1 MTDGTKNRM
10 KVCVVSADYYRSSGV
25 TVAIKRIYRGVLSQ
39 GVDQQF
45 VGCDH
50 KGKSEDVEW
59 MPLGMPKTFRL
70 MTSNPVHLVSQLRAF
85 LRWLRSEHIPVVHV
99 HHRRLAVLLR
109 PMQRFGGFRLVYTAQ
124 LSYPFAFWFWL
135 AGPRRAVAISE
146 SVAANLRATTRNK
159 RIDVIGN
166 PSDFPEHCP
175 AESGEGA
182 QPSVICVARLDP
194 VKGHTHLISAWKLL
208 ADRGIPAKLVLLGEG
223 ALKETLQAQVRDLGL
238 ERLVEF
244 RGFQQD
250 VGREIERCRFAV
262 LASQV
267 EGHPLV
273 VIEVAARGLATLV
286 TDVDGSRD
294 CVPPDQHL
302 PNRIPFGDAPAL
314 ADALAAWIGQPDL
327 VVGEGRAFYDFHK
340 ERHSTEVVG
349 KKYADLYRSCAE

>member
-1 MTDGTKNRM
+1 MPEKM
-10 KVCVVSADYYRSSGV
+10 KVCVVNPNYYRSSGV
-25 TVAIKRIYRGVLSQ
+25 TVAIKRIHRGALLQ

-50 KGKSEDVEW
+50 GDGSEDVEW
-59 MPLGMPKTFRL
+59 MPQGTPKTFRL
-70 MTSNPVHLVSQLRAF
+70 MTSSPVLLVSQLRAF
-85 LRWLRSEHIPVVHV
+85 LRWLRDEQIRVVHV
-99 HHRRLAVLLR
+99 HHRRLAVLLG
-109 PMQRFGGFRLVYTAQ
+109 PMQKLGGFRLVYTAQ
-124 LSYPFAFWFWL
+124 LSYPFAPWFWL
-135 AGPRRAVAISE
+135 AGPQRAVAISE

-159 RIDVIGN
+159 RIDIVGN

-175 AESGEGA
+175 VAAHERAAEGA
-182 QPSVICVARLDP
+182 RPSVICVARLDP

-208 ADRGIPAKLVLLGEG
+208 ADRGIPANLVLLGEG

-238 ERLVEF
+238 ERLVGF

-250 VGREIERCRFAV
+250 VAGETDRCQFAV

-294 CVPPDQHL
+294 CVPPDQRL

-314 ADALAAWIGQPDL
+314 ADALAAWIDQPDL
-327 VVGEGRAFYDFHK
+327 VVREGRAFYDFHK
-340 ERHSTEVVG
+340 ERNSTEVVG